1 MFLLTPWD
9 WNNTIIDDE
18 LMKQWKFISSFLWC
32 EAQYDDV
39 WFILSVWIW
48 TNRHDH
54 GSLTDFSYCWI
65 FIRRYHTGAYRF
77 IPLISF
83 PVSLFFI
90 PSWLWL
96 SSVDTSFLQWLW
108 LLLVLLLLLLFFF
121 RLSVQEELMS
131 FFSLTQSK
139 FCPEENWPPTE
150 PSLFFFLQFGHRWS
164 LVPCHC
170 HLCLA

>member
-18 LMKQWKFISSFLWC
+18 LMKQWKFIHHFC
-32 EAQYDDV
+32 DVKPKYDDV
-39 WFILSVWIW
+39 WFILYVW
-48 TNRHDH
+48 
-54 GSLTDFSYCWI
+54 SELTDMIIAVSYCWI
-65 FIRRYHTGAYRF
+65 FIRRYHTSVYRV

-90 PSWLWL
+90 PSW

-108 LLLVLLLLLLFFF
+108 LLLSLLLLLLFFF

-131 FFSLTQSK
+131 FFSLTRSK